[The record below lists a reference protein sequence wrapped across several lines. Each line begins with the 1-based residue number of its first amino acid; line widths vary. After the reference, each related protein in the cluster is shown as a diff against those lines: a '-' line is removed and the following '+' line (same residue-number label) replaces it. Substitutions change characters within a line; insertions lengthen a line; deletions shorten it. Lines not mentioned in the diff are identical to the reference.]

1 MDAFKKII
9 ETIKVIASVVT
20 AIAAS
25 ILASL

>member
-1 MDAFKKII
+1 MNAFKKIV